1 MTGMGEDGE
10 GGISGSFSEHELYLV
25 RPRTFVIVGGINV
38 RRATVAGVLGTKEP
52 QAKWFR
58 NEALVQV
65 VGSAFGDSG
74 LKDPIEAA
82 LSESRDRT
90 LGRTRRGEVVVDDGL
105 D

>member
-10 GGISGSFSEHELYLV
+10 GGILSFFSEYEWNLM
-25 RPRTFVIVGGINV
+25 RPRTPVIMGGINV

-52 QAKWFR
+52 HAKWFR

-74 LKDPIEAA
+74 LDPAEAA

-90 LGRTRRGEVVVDDGL
+90 LDRTRRGEPVVDDGL

>member
-1 MTGMGEDGE
+1 M
-10 GGISGSFSEHELYLV
+10 
-25 RPRTFVIVGGINV
+25 VGGINV

-52 QAKWFR
+52 HAKWFR

-74 LKDPIEAA
+74 LKDPVEVA
-82 LSESRDRT
+82 LSGSRDRT
-90 LGRTRRGEVVVDDGL
+90 LDRPRRGEVIVDDGL